1 MTAAAGLE
9 ASASA
14 SENETG
20 LEYPDP
26 AMFNLNDTHD
36 QLVFMHK

>member
-14 SENETG
+14 SGNETD

-26 AMFNLNDTHD
+26 TKFNLNDTHD
-36 QLVFMHK
+36 QLAFMHK